1 MKISKLKYIATLLLM
16 AQLASVHS
24 QDYKKSVK
32 IRPVDNYGL
41 SFKQLTGFEN
51 GYEISLSK
59 IEYVYRLGA
68 LRVFQKPA
76 WPLKSDKL
84 FFCYGYGVHLSAGD
98 GYDIYNPFKPFSKP
112 RKYNRTYLSAGL
124 DGYAGLEYRLLK
136 HPLTLNLDYVPNFEF
151 FGPAYFRSNHVLA
164 AGISVVF

>member
-1 MKISKLKYIATLLLM
+1 MKISKLKYIATLLPM

-59 IEYVYRLGA
+59 IEYGYRLGA

-84 FFCYGYGVHLSAGD
+84 FFCYGYGRSEEHTSELQSRPHLVC
-98 GYDIYNPFKPFSKP
+98 
-112 RKYNRTYLSAGL
+112 
-124 DGYAGLEYRLLK
+124 RLLLEK
-136 HPLTLNLDYVPNFEF
+136 KKKT
-151 FGPAYFRSNHVLA
+151 
-164 AGISVVF
+164 